1 MSSTLCPYILTVFT
15 ADKRVIHIE
24 LDSNATVN
32 YIKLSAAQ
40 HFKFAISPNS
50 QLSALAD
57 GITKLP
63 AVGEITETFFRNGWE
78 MQFKAV
84 VVKNLHTNFIGG
96 TVFLQDNAVQQDF
109 KTNTILVHNKYRVPA
124 TNPAVIMPIEPQNHL
139 CKISHTKT
147 LLPNKTIHLSVSFPD
162 HDVVA
167 VESWQQDS
175 STDWPEPQL
184 CAVSGGRITISNTST
199 KLVMLGKEIKT
210 IHIRPTTG
218 IPPVTENSLAPE
230 TSQLLSSLPDVIMQM
245 DTIPKE
251 AVDIIQAAH
260 TDYAA
265 VFDKDLRTGY
275 NGAFGPH
282 VCKLNWA
289 GETRPTANQV
299 RMVSY
304 SHDLK
309 QLHQTVCDELTHQ
322 GVLGIPQ
329 QHDVNVQFVCPS
341 FLRRKPKAKAK
352 PNQLL
357 TKDDV
362 RLVVNFSPI
371 NDHLKNIPSV
381 KTTPNDIL
389 VSIGRWKYII
399 VFDLHQGFFQ
409 NHMHEDDTKWLGVAT
424 PFGGIRFLKRSG
436 QGLLGQSEEL
446 EELLTKVLQP
456 ELQDGSCC
464 KIADNIFVGGQTHQ
478 EAATTYAAILAKL
491 HATNLKVAGSKTHIF
506 PHSVDILGWI
516 WKTGGRLLPSP
527 QRQLALK
534 NTKQED
540 LITVKDLRSWVG
552 LYKTLLIATLNLA
565 TIMDPFDKETAAKDS
580 RDKILWTSHLAHAFR
595 EAKNHIDNIKELYL
609 STPQDQLLLVPDGSQ
624 KTPGIGHVLYA
635 LVDGQRKPVL
645 YHSVKL
651 LDNCAKWS
659 PCEIEALAFATDI
672 QAELD
677 LIKESNKPL
686 LIAPDSSPVKDAV
699 NLIKKGKFSA
709 SARMNSF
716 ITNINRKPVEVIHAR
731 AKPI

>member
-1 MSSTLCPYILTVFT
+1 MSSTLYPYILTVFT

-50 QLSALAD
+50 QLSTLAD
-57 GITKLP
+57 GITTLP
-63 AVGEITETFFRNGWE
+63 AVGAITETFFRNGWE

-84 VVKNLHTNFIGG
+84 VVKNLHTNLIGG

-147 LLPNKTIHLSVSFPD
+147 LLPNQTIHLSVSFPD

-199 KLVMLGKEIKT
+199 KPVMLGKEIKT

-362 RLVVNFSPI
+362 RLVVNFSP
-371 NDHLKNIPSV
+371 
-381 KTTPNDIL
+381 TT
-389 VSIGRWKYII
+389 
-399 VFDLHQGFFQ
+399 
-409 NHMHEDDTKWLGVAT
+409 T
-424 PFGGIRFLKRSG
+424 
-436 QGLLGQSEEL
+436 
-446 EELLTKVLQP
+446 
-456 ELQDGSCC
+456 
-464 KIADNIFVGGQTHQ
+464 
-478 EAATTYAAILAKL
+478 
-491 HATNLKVAGSKTHIF
+491 
-506 PHSVDILGWI
+506 
-516 WKTGGRLLPSP
+516 
-527 QRQLALK
+527 
-534 NTKQED
+534 
-540 LITVKDLRSWVG
+540 
-552 LYKTLLIATLNLA
+552 
-565 TIMDPFDKETAAKDS
+565 
-580 RDKILWTSHLAHAFR
+580 
-595 EAKNHIDNIKELYL
+595 
-609 STPQDQLLLVPDGSQ
+609 
-624 KTPGIGHVLYA
+624 
-635 LVDGQRKPVL
+635 
-645 YHSVKL
+645 
-651 LDNCAKWS
+651 
-659 PCEIEALAFATDI
+659 
-672 QAELD
+672 
-677 LIKESNKPL
+677 
-686 LIAPDSSPVKDAV
+686 
-699 NLIKKGKFSA
+699 
-709 SARMNSF
+709 
-716 ITNINRKPVEVIHAR
+716 
-731 AKPI
+731 